1 MKKTKMSFY
10 VTLPSHANRRE
21 FPNNQANSFKIR
33 LPQPLRLQGGG
44 WQVGL
49 SAISLPDTHVNL
61 YELVQK
67 DGFILSTSWDQDY
80 PKPGGSVGEMV
91 SRGGTAETLI
101 NDIQHLDWV
110 VDGVSFMKAT
120 IAHLE
125 QQRKETA
132 IQGGRFVNDQGKHTY
147 VKFKWEG
154 EDLLIDNTNVCH
166 CKTDTPALYIY
177 TKLAIKMGWLRKISS
192 GLILGPN
199 LQQDFMGDQIPNMTK
214 PVDND
219 WNDVNDDQHNPVFW
233 TVRSILPD
241 HLQLSMSCGWCFT
254 NLNVAFRSVVG
265 EPSRSL
271 HVYSDVAGSTVVGN
285 RVTDLLREIHYKRE
299 GRGTM
304 YFEPLHI
311 HYLPLRN
318 EVVEIIQMQVTETSG
333 TEDKL
338 VRFGKG
344 NTLVTLHF
352 QKA

>member
-80 PKPGGSVGEMV
+80 PKPGATGGEMV

-125 QQRKETA
+125 QRRQETA

-154 EDLLIDNTNVCH
+154 EDLLIDNTNICH

-241 HLQLSMSCGWCFT
+241 HLQLSMSCGWRFT

-265 EPSRSL
+265 DPSRSL

-299 GRGTM
+299 GRGTL

-311 HYLPLRN
+311 QYLPLRN

-352 QKA
+352 KKA

>member
-1 MKKTKMSFY
+1 MSFY

-33 LPQPLRLQGGG
+33 LPQPLRLQGGS

-67 DGFILSTSWDQDY
+67 DGFIMSTSWDQDY
-80 PKPGGSVGEMV
+80 PKPGGSVGEMT

-132 IQGGRFVNDQGKHTY
+132 IQGGRFSNDQGKHMY

-154 EDLLIDNTNVCH
+154 EDLLIDNTNICH

-177 TKLAIKMGWLRKISS
+177 TKLAVKMGWLRKISS

-214 PVDND
+214 PRR
-219 WNDVNDDQHNPVFW
+219 QRLERCER
-233 TVRSILPD
+233 RSAQPGLLDGAFFFTGSFTIEYELWLAI
-241 HLQLSMSCGWCFT
+241 HQLEC
-254 NLNVAFRSVVG
+254 SVSFG
-265 EPSRSL
+265 GGRSL
-271 HVYSDVAGSTVVGN
+271 AIVA
-285 RVTDLLREIHYKRE
+285 RVL
-299 GRGTM
+299 GRGRQ
-304 YFEPLHI
+304 YDGRQSRHRFIARNPLQAGRQRH
-311 HYLPLRN
+311 HVL
-318 EVVEIIQMQVTETSG
+318 
-333 TEDKL
+333 
-338 VRFGKG
+338 
-344 NTLVTLHF
+344 
-352 QKA
+352 